1 VRAAWILVSAAVG
14 AAAWLG
20 VSVPTASLPF
30 YDTGDFTPRWVS
42 TSHSVGDFSLLD
54 QNGNAFTA
62 GDVAG
67 RVYVASFIYTRCSSI
82 CPTLVGN
89 LRRVDRTLNDGRFR
103 IVSFSVTPDL
113 DPPRVLKAFG
123 DERQIDRSRW
133 ILATGDKSEVFR
145 LAREKY
151 FASDEVLAR
160 TLADPDA
167 FLHTEKLVLVDATG
181 RLRGV
186 YDGTLAAEV
195 DHLID
200 DARGLLG
207 Y

>member
-1 VRAAWILVSAAVG
+1 
-14 AAAWLG
+14 
-20 VSVPTASLPF
+20 
-30 YDTGDFTPRWVS
+30 
-42 TSHSVGDFSLLD
+42 
-54 QNGNAFTA
+54 
-62 GDVAG
+62 
-67 RVYVASFIYTRCSSI
+67 
-82 CPTLVGN
+82 VGN
-89 LRRVDRTLNDGRFR
+89 LRRVDRTLNDDRFR

-113 DPPRVLKAFG
+113 DPPKVLKAFG
-123 DERQIDRSRW
+123 DERQIGRSRW

-200 DARGLLG
+200 DARVLLG